1 MNVIAKWHD
10 VEQNSDEW
18 ENLRLGKITSSNF
31 DIIMANYGK
40 AFGESA
46 KKYALKLAL
55 ERIKN
60 SKSEY
65 NYSNAHMERGHEQ
78 EPIARMLY
86 EDLYFTE
93 VTNGG
98 FFDCGFYGDSPD
110 GLVGDDGFI
119 EIKSVI
125 DTTHY
130 ANIKRGTIDPSYK
143 WQVIGHLDCTGRE
156 WCDFIS
162 YCADFPENTQI
173 LVYRMHRHQ
182 VEQEIKMLRERREKF
197 NKYVEQIKQQI
208 LSIE

>member
-10 VEQNSDEW
+10 VEQNSEEW
-18 ENLRLGKITSSNF
+18 ENLRLGKITSSSFN
-31 DIIMANYGK
+31 IIMANYGK
-40 AFGESA
+40 AFGEPA

-60 SKSEY
+60 CKSEY

-110 GLVGDDGFI
+110 GLVDNDGVI

-130 ANIKRGTIDPSYK
+130 ANIKRGAIDPSYK

-162 YCADFPENTQI
+162 YCADFPETSQLI
-173 LVYRMHRHQ
+173 AYRIYRKD
-182 VEQEIKMLRERREKF
+182 VIEEIKMLSERRKLF
-197 NKYVEQIKQQI
+197 NDLIKNLI
-208 LSIE
+208 REIPH

>member
-1 MNVIAKWHD
+1 MNVIPKWHD
-10 VEQNSDEW
+10 VEQNSEEW
-18 ENLRLGKITSSNF
+18 ENLRIGKITSSSF
-31 DIIMANYGK
+31 SIIMANYGK
-40 AFGESA
+40 AFGEPA

-60 SKSEY
+60 CKSEY

-86 EDLYFTE
+86 EDLYFTD

-110 GLVGDDGFI
+110 GLVDNDGVI

-130 ANIKRGTIDPSYK
+130 ANIKRGSIDPSYK

-162 YCADFPENTQI
+162 YCAEFPETSQLI
-173 LVYRMHRHQ
+173 AYRIYRKD
-182 VEQEIKMLRERREKF
+182 VIEEIKMLSERRKLF
-197 NKYVEQIKQQI
+197 NDLIKNLI
-208 LSIE
+208 REIPH

>member
-60 SKSEY
+60 CKSEY
-65 NYSNAHMERGHEQ
+65 NFSNAHMKRGHEQ

-93 VTNGG
+93 VNNGG

-110 GLVGDDGFI
+110 GLVGNDGVI

-125 DTTHY
+125 DTTHHS
-130 ANIKRGTIDPSYK
+130 NLIRGAIDPSYK
-143 WQVIGHLDCTGRE
+143 WQIVGHLDCSNRD

-162 YCADFPENTQI
+162 YCADFPENSQI
-173 LVYRMHRHQ
+173 LVYRTHRHEVMQ
-182 VEQEIKMLRERREKF
+182 NIAMLRERREKF
-197 NKYVEQIKQQI
+197 NELVEQIKQQI
-208 LSIE
+208 LSI

>member
-10 VEQNSDEW
+10 VEQNSEEW
-18 ENLRLGKITSSNF
+18 ENIRLGKITSSNF
-31 DIIMANYGK
+31 NIIMANYGK
-40 AFGESA
+40 AFGEPA

-60 SKSEY
+60 CKSEY

-110 GLVGDDGFI
+110 GLVDNDGVI

-130 ANIKRGTIDPSYK
+130 ANIKRGSIDPSYK

-162 YCADFPENTQI
+162 YCADFPETSQLI
-173 LVYRMHRHQ
+173 AYRIYRKD
-182 VEQEIKMLRERREKF
+182 VIEEIKMLSERRKLF
-197 NKYVEQIKQQI
+197 NDLIKNLI
-208 LSIE
+208 REIPH

>member
-60 SKSEY
+60 CKSEY
-65 NYSNAHMERGHEQ
+65 NFSNAHMKRGHEQ

-182 VEQEIKMLRERREKF
+182 VEQEIKMLRARREKF
-197 NKYVEQIKQQI
+197 NEYVEQIKQQI

>member
-10 VEQNSDEW
+10 VEQNSEEW
-18 ENLRLGKITSSNF
+18 DALRTGKITSSGFNA
-31 DIIMANYGK
+31 IMANYGK
-40 AFGESA
+40 SFGETA

-60 SKSEY
+60 RKSEY
-65 NYSNAHMERGHEQ
+65 NYSNAHMERGHDQ

-93 VTNGG
+93 VSNGG

-110 GLVGDDGFI
+110 GLVGNDGVI

-125 DTTHY
+125 ETTHY
-130 ANIKRGTIDPSYK
+130 ANIKRGAIDPSYK
-143 WQVIGHLDCTGRE
+143 WQVIGHLDCSGRE

-162 YCADFPENTQI
+162 YCADFPEVSQLI
-173 LVYRMHRHQ
+173 VYR
-182 VEQEIKMLRERREKF
+182 VYKKDVIEEIKMLSERRKLF
-197 NKYVEQIKQQI
+197 ND
-208 LSIE
+208 LIENLISEIPH

>member
-10 VEQNSDEW
+10 VEQNSEEW
-18 ENLRLGKITSSNF
+18 ENLRLGKITSSSFN
-31 DIIMANYGK
+31 IIMANYGK
-40 AFGESA
+40 AFGEPA

-60 SKSEY
+60 CKSEY

-110 GLVGDDGFI
+110 GLVDNDGVI

-130 ANIKRGTIDPSYK
+130 ANIKRGSIDPSYK

-162 YCADFPENTQI
+162 YCADFPETSQLI
-173 LVYRMHRHQ
+173 AYRIYRKD
-182 VEQEIKMLRERREKF
+182 VIEEIKMLSERRKLF
-197 NKYVEQIKQQI
+197 NDLIKNLI
-208 LSIE
+208 REIPH

>member
-1 MNVIAKWHD
+1 MNVIPKWHD
-10 VEQNSDEW
+10 VEQNSEEW
-18 ENLRLGKITSSNF
+18 ENLRLGKITSSSFN
-31 DIIMANYGK
+31 IIMANYGK
-40 AFGESA
+40 AFGEPA

-110 GLVGDDGFI
+110 GLVDNDGVI

-130 ANIKRGTIDPSYK
+130 ANIKRGSIDPSYK

-162 YCADFPENTQI
+162 YCADFPETSQLI
-173 LVYRMHRHQ
+173 VYRIYKKD
-182 VEQEIKMLRERREKF
+182 VIEEIKMLSERRRLF
-197 NKYVEQIKQQI
+197 NG
-208 LSIE
+208 LIENLINEIPR

>member
-60 SKSEY
+60 CKSEY
-65 NYSNAHMERGHEQ
+65 NFSNAHMKRGHEQ

>member
-10 VEQNSDEW
+10 VEQNSEEW
-18 ENLRLGKITSSNF
+18 ENLRLGKITSSHFN
-31 DIIMANYGK
+31 IIMSNYGK

-60 SKSEY
+60 RKSEY
-65 NYSNAHMERGHEQ
+65 NYSNAHMERGHDQ

-93 VTNGG
+93 VSNGG

-110 GLVGDDGFI
+110 GLVGNDGVI

-125 DTTHY
+125 ETTHY
-130 ANIKRGTIDPSYK
+130 ANIKRGAIDPSYK
-143 WQVIGHLDCTGRE
+143 WQVIGHLDCSGRE

-162 YCADFPENTQI
+162 YCADFPEVSQLI
-173 LVYRMHRHQ
+173 VYR
-182 VEQEIKMLRERREKF
+182 VYKKDVIEEIKMLSERRKLF
-197 NKYVEQIKQQI
+197 ND
-208 LSIE
+208 LIENLISEIPH

>member
-10 VEQNSDEW
+10 VEQNSEEW
-18 ENLRLGKITSSNF
+18 ENLRLGKITSSSFN
-31 DIIMANYGK
+31 IIMANYGK
-40 AFGESA
+40 AFGEPA

-60 SKSEY
+60 YKSEY
-65 NYSNAHMERGHEQ
+65 KYSNAHMERGHEQ

-98 FFDCGFYGDSPD
+98 FFDCGFYGDSPH
-110 GLVGDDGFI
+110 GLVGNDGVI

-130 ANIKRGTIDPSYK
+130 ANIKRGSIDPSYK
-143 WQVIGHLDCTGRE
+143 WQVIGHLDCTGLE

-162 YCADFPENTQI
+162 YCAEFHET
-173 LVYRMHRHQ
+173 
-182 VEQEIKMLRERREKF
+182 
-197 NKYVEQIKQQI
+197 
-208 LSIE
+208 

>member
-10 VEQNSDEW
+10 VEQNSEEW

-31 DIIMANYGK
+31 NIIMASYGK
-40 AFGESA
+40 AFGEPA

>member
-10 VEQNSDEW
+10 VEQNSEEW
-18 ENLRLGKITSSNF
+18 ENLRLGKITSSSFN
-31 DIIMANYGK
+31 IIMANYGK
-40 AFGESA
+40 AFGEPA

-60 SKSEY
+60 CKSEY

-110 GLVGDDGFI
+110 GFVDNDGVI

-130 ANIKRGTIDPSYK
+130 ANIKRGSIDPSYK

-162 YCADFPENTQI
+162 YCADFPETSQLI
-173 LVYRMHRHQ
+173 VYRIYRKD
-182 VEQEIKMLRERREKF
+182 VIEEIKMLSERRKLF
-197 NKYVEQIKQQI
+197 NDLIKNLI
-208 LSIE
+208 REIPH

>member
-40 AFGESA
+40 EFGESA

-60 SKSEY
+60 CKSEY
-65 NYSNAHMERGHEQ
+65 NFSNAHMKRGHEQ

-182 VEQEIKMLRERREKF
+182 VEQEIKMLRARREKF
-197 NKYVEQIKQQI
+197 NEYVEQIKQQI

>member
-31 DIIMANYGK
+31 NIIMANYGK

-60 SKSEY
+60 CKSEY
-65 NYSNAHMERGHEQ
+65 NFSNAHMKRGHEQ

>member
-60 SKSEY
+60 CKSEY
-65 NYSNAHMERGHEQ
+65 NFSNAHMKRGHEQ

-119 EIKSVI
+119 EIKSVV

-182 VEQEIKMLRERREKF
+182 VEQEIKMLRARREKF
-197 NKYVEQIKQQI
+197 NEYVEQIKQQI

>member
-40 AFGESA
+40 EFGESA

-60 SKSEY
+60 CKSEY
-65 NYSNAHMERGHEQ
+65 NFSNAHMKRGHEQ

-162 YCADFPENTQI
+162 YCADFPETSQLI
-173 LVYRMHRHQ
+173 VYRIYRKD
-182 VEQEIKMLRERREKF
+182 VIEEIKMLSERRKLF
-197 NKYVEQIKQQI
+197 NDLIKNLI
-208 LSIE
+208 REIPH

>member
-60 SKSEY
+60 CKSEY
-65 NYSNAHMERGHEQ
+65 NFSNAHMKRGHEQ

-119 EIKSVI
+119 EIKSVV

>member
-10 VEQNSDEW
+10 VEQNSEEW
-18 ENLRLGKITSSNF
+18 ENLRLGKITSSSF
-31 DIIMANYGK
+31 SIIMANYGK
-40 AFGESA
+40 AFGEPA

-60 SKSEY
+60 CKSEY

-110 GLVGDDGFI
+110 GLVDNDGVI

-130 ANIKRGTIDPSYK
+130 ANIKRGSIDPSYK

-162 YCADFPENTQI
+162 YCADFPETSQLI
-173 LVYRMHRHQ
+173 VYRIYRKD
-182 VEQEIKMLRERREKF
+182 VIEEIKILSERRKLF
-197 NKYVEQIKQQI
+197 NDLIKNLI
-208 LSIE
+208 REIPH

>member
-119 EIKSVI
+119 EIKSVV

>member
-1 MNVIAKWHD
+1 
-10 VEQNSDEW
+10 
-18 ENLRLGKITSSNF
+18 
-31 DIIMANYGK
+31 
-40 AFGESA
+40 
-46 KKYALKLAL
+46 
-55 ERIKN
+55 
-60 SKSEY
+60 
-65 NYSNAHMERGHEQ
+65 MERGHEQ

-110 GLVGDDGFI
+110 GLVDNDGVI

-130 ANIKRGTIDPSYK
+130 ANIKRGSIDPSYK

-162 YCADFPENTQI
+162 YCADFPETSQLI
-173 LVYRMHRHQ
+173 VYRIYRKD
-182 VEQEIKMLRERREKF
+182 VIEEIKMLSERRKLF
-197 NKYVEQIKQQI
+197 NDLIKNLI
-208 LSIE
+208 REIPH

>member
-18 ENLRLGKITSSNF
+18 ENLRLGKITSSSFN
-31 DIIMANYGK
+31 IIMANYGK
-40 AFGESA
+40 AFGEPA

-60 SKSEY
+60 CKSEY

-110 GLVGDDGFI
+110 GLVDNDGVI

-162 YCADFPENTQI
+162 YCADFPETSQLI
-173 LVYRMHRHQ
+173 VYRIYRKD
-182 VEQEIKMLRERREKF
+182 VIEEIKMLSERRKLF
-197 NKYVEQIKQQI
+197 NDLIKNLI
-208 LSIE
+208 REIPH

>member
-10 VEQNSDEW
+10 VEQNSEEW

-31 DIIMANYGK
+31 NIIMASYGK
-40 AFGESA
+40 AFGEPA

-110 GLVGDDGFI
+110 GLVGNDGVI

-125 DTTHY
+125 DNTHH
-130 ANIKRGTIDPSYK
+130 ANLKRGAIDPSYK
-143 WQVIGHLDCTGRE
+143 WQVIGHLDCSGRE

-162 YCADFPENTQI
+162 YCADFPEASQLI
-173 LVYRMHRHQ
+173 VYR
-182 VEQEIKMLRERREKF
+182 VYKKDVIEEIKMLSERRKLF
-197 NKYVEQIKQQI
+197 ND
-208 LSIE
+208 LIENLIREIPY

>member
-1 MNVIAKWHD
+1 MNVIPKWHD
-10 VEQNSDEW
+10 VEQNSEEW
-18 ENLRLGKITSSNF
+18 ENLRLGKITSSSFN
-31 DIIMANYGK
+31 IIMANYGK
-40 AFGESA
+40 AFGEPA

-60 SKSEY
+60 CKSEY

-110 GLVGDDGFI
+110 GLVDNDGVI

-130 ANIKRGTIDPSYK
+130 ANIKRGSIDPSYK

-162 YCADFPENTQI
+162 YCADFPETSQLI
-173 LVYRMHRHQ
+173 VYRIYRKD
-182 VEQEIKMLRERREKF
+182 VIEEIKMLSERRKLF
-197 NKYVEQIKQQI
+197 NDLIKNLI
-208 LSIE
+208 REIPH